1 TGAHDLAHT
10 LDADVVGAV
19 DTVADPV
26 VGDVTGTA
34 GDPGAVLGGADSG
47 LLGNGVLGG
56 DGLLGGTLGGTQ
68 GQVGGLVDGLGV
80 DDTLGGLGLG
90 DGQGGL
96 VPPVDVPST
105 VGGVTQQVDGLLGGV
120 TGTVGSVTGDVTGG
134 VTGDAGVHGDASA
147 SAGGG
152 LLGVT
157 DGLL

>member
-1 TGAHDLAHT
+1 M
-10 LDADVVGAV
+10 

-26 VGDVTGTA
+26 VGDVTGTV
-34 GDPGAVLGGADSG
+34 GDPGAVVGGADSG

-56 DGLLGGTLGGTQ
+56 DGLLGGALGGTQ

-120 TGTVGSVTGDVTGG
+120 TGTVGSVTGNVTGG

>member
-56 DGLLGGTLGGTQ
+56 DGLLGGALGGTQ

-80 DDTLGGLGLG
+80 DDTLGGLGVHDTLGRLGLG
-90 DGQGGL
+90 DGGV

-105 VGGVTQQVDGLLGGV
+105 VGLTAQVDGAV
-120 TGTVGSVTGDVTGG
+120 SGTVGTVTGG
-134 VTGDAGVHGDASA
+134 VTGDADVHGGTSA
-147 SAGGG
+147 SAG
-152 LLGVT
+152 
-157 DGLL
+157 DGLLIDTNGLI